1 MWDDVH
7 DTAFND
13 IKNALSD
20 NVTTVYYD
28 SRKQTEIIVDAS
40 PVDVGAILTQEGKP
54 VAYASR
60 SLTDVEQRYS
70 QTERDAV
77 AVVWGCEHLNIYT
90 EGADSTIIVTDHRPL
105 LGIWLKPN
113 PPLRIAR
120 WAPKLQNYNIT
131 LQYRCGRENPAD
143 YLSRHPVPITTSITA
158 HRVAEDYANY
168 IATNSTPKAMTLDE
182 VKQFTQSD
190 ATLRKVIEV
199 VRTGRW
205 HDTDGV
211 DISSVRAIRNELTVS
226 DNDILLRDTRL
237 VIPTALR
244 SQVIQL
250 AHEGHQGITKTKALL
265 RSKVWFPGM
274 DRDTETVVQRCVP
287 CQANSNRRMM
297 EPLKMT
303 TLPRGPWVSVSIDF
317 CGPLPTG

>member
-1 MWDDVH
+1 MNDLKEAPKPQNKSEVWSFLGMSQYSARFIHSFATMSEPLRALTRQDTEWQWDDVH

-13 IKNALSD
+13 IKNALSE

-40 PVDVGAILTQEGKP
+40 PVGIGAILTQEGKP

-70 QTERDAV
+70 QTEREAV

-120 WAPKLQNYNIT
+120 WALKLQNYIT

-143 YLSRHPVPITTSITA
+143 YLSRHPVPITTSSTA
-158 HRVAEDYANY
+158 HRMAADYVNY
-168 IATNSTPKAMTLDE
+168 KPP
-182 VKQFTQSD
+182 
-190 ATLRKVIEV
+190 
-199 VRTGRW
+199 
-205 HDTDGV
+205 
-211 DISSVRAIRNELTVS
+211 
-226 DNDILLRDTRL
+226 TR
-237 VIPTALR
+237 
-244 SQVIQL
+244 
-250 AHEGHQGITKTKALL
+250 H
-265 RSKVWFPGM
+265 
-274 DRDTETVVQRCVP
+274 
-287 CQANSNRRMM
+287 RR
-297 EPLKMT
+297 P
-303 TLPRGPWVSVSIDF
+303 
-317 CGPLPTG
+317 